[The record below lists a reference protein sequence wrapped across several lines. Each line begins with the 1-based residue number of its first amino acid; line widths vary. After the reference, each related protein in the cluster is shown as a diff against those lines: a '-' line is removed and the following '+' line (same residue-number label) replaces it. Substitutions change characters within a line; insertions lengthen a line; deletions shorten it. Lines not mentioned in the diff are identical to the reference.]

1 MNKTTFKIAKMDCPA
16 EEQLVRMSLADMPD
30 IKELSFDLG
39 SRQLDVFHTDDP
51 EPIFQKLDSLA
62 MDTKMMGSEK
72 SEFVKIEDH
81 GNERRV
87 LITVLLIN
95 LSFFFLNT
103 ITGVIAGSMGLIA
116 DGLDMLADCLVFGLS
131 LFAVGGTI
139 ARKRTV
145 ARASGYF
152 QLILAVLGVTE
163 VIRRFLGFGQT
174 PEYKLMIIVSA
185 LALIGNAVSIYI
197 LSKARRDEAHMQ
209 ASYIFLSN
217 DVVINFGV
225 ILAGVF
231 VFFTASKYPD
241 LIIGSLIF
249 LVVARG
255 AFRILKLS
263 AKTAT

>member
-1 MNKTTFKIAKMDCPA
+1 MNKTTFKVSKMDCPS
-16 EEQLVRMSLADMPD
+16 EEQVIRMSLDAVPN
-30 IKELSFDLG
+30 ITGLSFDLG
-39 SRQLDVFHTDDP
+39 SRQLDVFHTGDP

-62 MDTKMMGSEK
+62 LGAMMIGSEE
-72 SEFVKIEDH
+72 SEFVKVEDH

-103 ITGVIAGSMGLIA
+103 ITGLIAGSMGLIA
-116 DGLDMLADCLVFGLS
+116 DGLDMLADCLVFALS
-131 LFAVGGTI
+131 LFAVGGTV
-139 ARKRTV
+139 ARKKNV
-145 ARASGYF
+145 AKASGYF
-152 QLILAVLGVTE
+152 QLILAILGLTE
-163 VIRRFLGFGQT
+163 VIRRFLGFAEV
-174 PEYKLMIIVSA
+174 PEYKLMIIISS
-185 LALIGNAVSIYI
+185 LALIGNATSIYI
-197 LSKARRDEAHMQ
+197 LQKAKREEAHMQ

-225 ILAGVF
+225 ILAGIF
-231 VFFTASKYPD
+231 VYFTTSKLPD

-263 AKTAT
+263 KG